1 MLSGVLEDL
10 CAVARVEHA
19 AVSGSSS
26 SSSLDGDNDMA
37 MLGLNMDVNVNAG
50 VATDVTQALF
60 RRVQRVGGLVERL
73 CTCLNETRG
82 RGGVRKSWEGVGVL
96 VVRELKEALKGA
108 TREILRGSLW
118 CV

>member
-1 MLSGVLEDL
+1 
-10 CAVARVEHA
+10 
-19 AVSGSSS
+19 
-26 SSSLDGDNDMA
+26 
-37 MLGLNMDVNVNAG
+37 
-50 VATDVTQALF
+50 
-60 RRVQRVGGLVERL
+60 LVERL